1 MTFTGWRYSHQRY
14 ATLSEAFSSPGSDD
28 DLQDSDNKKAT
39 LQITASQ
46 SLPYDITLYLSLDQ
60 DSYWSGGAT
69 SAPPIWG
76 LSSQVFTVS
85 RGRSSYSDSR
95 SSHGDEEDD
104 EPHSDKVVTL
114 SLSVPLSHLLPG
126 SYAGYTLTSSR
137 HSVGSQMV
145 SLNGTLLDN
154 HALSYAVSQTRDWQN
169 GSSGS
174 LTAGYSSGR
183 GDSNLGYSHDSQAA
197 RLNYGAS
204 GGILIHRHGVVFTP
218 EMNGAVVLI
227 DAGGAGA

>member
-1 MTFTGWRYSHQRY
+1 MGI
-14 ATLSEAFSSPGSDD
+14 SSRVHGI
-28 DLQDSDNKKAT
+28 AW
-39 LQITASQ
+39 
-46 SLPYDITLYLSLDQ
+46 SL
-60 DSYWSGGAT
+60 
-69 SAPPIWG
+69 
-76 LSSQVFTVS
+76 
-85 RGRSSYSDSR
+85 SYSDSR
-95 SSHGDEEDD
+95 SSHGDEEDE

-154 HALSYAVSQTRDWQN
+154 HALSYAVSQTRDRQN

-183 GDSNLGYSHDSQAA
+183 GDLNLGYSHDSQAA

-227 DAGGAGA
+227 DAGGAGGDPRQPENHRHQW

>member
-1 MTFTGWRYSHQRY
+1 MG
-14 ATLSEAFSSPGSDD
+14 
-28 DLQDSDNKKAT
+28 
-39 LQITASQ
+39 I
-46 SLPYDITLYLSLDQ
+46 
-60 DSYWSGGAT
+60 
-69 SAPPIWG
+69 
-76 LSSQVFTVS
+76 SSQVHGIAWS
-85 RGRSSYSDSR
+85 LSYSDSR

-154 HALSYAVSQTRDWQN
+154 HALSYAVSQTRDRQN

-183 GDSNLGYSHDSQAA
+183 GDLNLGYSHDSQAA

-204 GGILIHRHGVVFTP
+204 GHSDSPPRGSLYTGNEWRCRP
-218 EMNGAVVLI
+218 
-227 DAGGAGA
+227 D

>member
-1 MTFTGWRYSHQRY
+1 M
-14 ATLSEAFSSPGSDD
+14 
-28 DLQDSDNKKAT
+28 
-39 LQITASQ
+39 
-46 SLPYDITLYLSLDQ
+46 
-60 DSYWSGGAT
+60 
-69 SAPPIWG
+69 
-76 LSSQVFTVS
+76 
-85 RGRSSYSDSR
+85 
-95 SSHGDEEDD
+95 
-104 EPHSDKVVTL
+104 TL

-154 HALSYAVSQTRDWQN
+154 HALSYAVSQTRDRQN

-183 GDSNLGYSHDSQAA
+183 GDLNLGYSHDSQAA

-227 DAGGAGA
+227 DAGGAGGDPRQPENHRHQW